1 MYQHQNPVIF
11 LYLTYPL
18 SPSTPQG
25 DCKDDDALCAAAGA
39 DLTQQPF
46 DIADWLVKWSQTI
59 PAGAPVVIGN
69 YTYLDGDMHVK
80 VRNTHVY
87 ILSCNNCNTL
97 LIVTIDV
104 LFVCLFAFWCFV
116 FLLVAWFVLCAKLS
130 LCADVLIQSLRKARP
145 SCAVAFLCTPTG
157 NISPTTST
165 MITCLPPST
174 FSHFSTPNI
183 SYTSHSLIYYPPPP

>member
-104 LFVCLFAFWCFV
+104 LFVCLFVC
-116 FLLVAWFVLCAKLS
+116 LLVFCFFVGCLVCVV
-130 LCADVLIQSLRKARP
+130 CE
-145 SCAVAFLCTPTG
+145 AFLVCRCAYS
-157 NISPTTST
+157 IAA
-165 MITCLPPST
+165 
-174 FSHFSTPNI
+174 
-183 SYTSHSLIYYPPPP
+183 